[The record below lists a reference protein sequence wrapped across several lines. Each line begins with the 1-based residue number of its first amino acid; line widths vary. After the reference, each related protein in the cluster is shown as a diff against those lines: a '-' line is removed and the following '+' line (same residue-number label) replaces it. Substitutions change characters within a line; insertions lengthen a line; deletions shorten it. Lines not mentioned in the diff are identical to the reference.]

1 MCIRICGRY
10 ADLYVVG
17 FVFFFKQKTAY
28 EMRISDWSSDVCSS
42 DLHANMS
49 RGTAT
54 EIHGTDR
61 KGCAVEA
68 GREIDRVFD
77 RLHSIL
83 HGARVNR
90 TIAEEINGRTFGI
103 ANGEAEKDGAG
114 VPESHQIGRAHV

>member
-1 MCIRICGRY
+1 M
-10 ADLYVVG
+10 L
-17 FVFFFKQKTAY
+17 
-28 EMRISDWSSDVCSS
+28 SDP
-42 DLHANMS
+42 AKMS

-61 KGCAVEA
+61 KGCAVAA

-83 HGARVNR
+83 RGARVNR

-114 VPESHQIGRAHV
+114 VPESHLGHLHCVLDAIAAEIGRANDETVGRESGRARVCPSV

>member
-1 MCIRICGRY
+1 
-10 ADLYVVG
+10 
-17 FVFFFKQKTAY
+17 
-28 EMRISDWSSDVCSS
+28 MRISDWSSDVCSS
-42 DLHANMS
+42 DLIMLSDHANMS

-103 ANGEAEKDGAG
+103 ATGEAEKDGAG
-114 VPESHQIGRAHV
+114 VDRKSTRLNSSP